1 MLSSSR
7 LMSYPDTPPS
17 DDVTSN
23 GAPIPTIDDF
33 LKHTRLIDLKG
44 GSPDLPTPP
53 PELEVLEEKTIATP
67 DVSNAVQ
74 ALSDDHVPTRSH
86 VVGLTQVVDP
96 PVTWMET
103 FRFAIWSIMLILTQ
117 AWRDFTSSTW
127 QSPLL
132 STDFMAHYFVSFSIR
147 PRPASKHSSR
157 SLVHSSWPHGS
168 STGDFEPWLPNDR
181 QNHPIENDP
190 AIRGAR

>member
-17 DDVTSN
+17 DDVTSH

-53 PELEVLEEKTIATP
+53 PELEVWEEKTVATP
-67 DVSNAVQ
+67 DVRNTVK
-74 ALSDDHVPTRSH
+74 ALPNDHVPPRSR
-86 VVGLTQVVDP
+86 VVGLAQVVDP

-103 FRFAIWSIMLILTQ
+103 FRFALWSILLILTQ

-127 QSPLL
+127 HRPLL
-132 STDFMAHYFVSFSIR
+132 STDFMTHYFVSSSLQ
-147 PRPASKHSSR
+147 PRLAS
-157 SLVHSSWPHGS
+157 
-168 STGDFEPWLPNDR
+168 T
-181 QNHPIENDP
+181 
-190 AIRGAR
+190 